1 MQHATDLTKKS
12 KPNLSSVPPA
22 TPNKVRKQERLK
34 QNLIGWA
41 FVAPTVLFVIA
52 FIYYGIFYNAFHSL
66 FSWDGISFEKT
77 YIGFENFGRM
87 FQDPEF
93 YNALKNTGIFTALTV
108 TVQAGLGLVLAYLLH
123 TKGVGRTFFKSVFFF
138 PVVLSPVVLGA
149 AFSQIFDFQ
158 FGYIN
163 EFLRMVGLGA
173 FEQNWLGDQD
183 VALYSIILINI
194 FQWTGSSMIMYY
206 MAMLAIEREVF
217 EAANID
223 GAGFWRTL
231 WSVVFPN
238 LKGTTFTL
246 TILGVIGGLKTFD
259 IVWIST
265 QGGPGNSTEVIS
277 TYLFRKS
284 MLHQEVGYASAV
296 AIILLAIALSITYF
310 QMRVQKK
317 MD

>member
-1 MQHATDLTKKS
+1 MQHATELPEGQPKLSAVPPQRPDSTKK
-12 KPNLSSVPPA
+12 K
-22 TPNKVRKQERLK
+22 ERLK
-34 QNLIGWA
+34 KNLIGWA

-52 FIYYGIFYNAFHSL
+52 FIYYGIFYNAYHSL

-87 FQDPEF
+87 FSDPEF
-93 YNALKNTGIFTALTV
+93 YNALKNTGIFTVLTV
-108 TVQAGLGLVLAYLLH
+108 TIQAGLGLVLAYLLH

-183 VALYSIILINI
+183 VALYAIILINI

-296 AIILLAIALSITYF
+296 AIILLIIALSITYF
-310 QMRVQKK
+310 QTRVQKK

>member
-1 MQHATDLTKKS
+1 MQQATDLTKS
-12 KPNLSSVPPA
+12 KPKLTSVPPSA
-22 TPNKVRKQERLK
+22 PNPIRKKERMK

-52 FIYYGIFYNAFHSL
+52 FIYYGIFYNAYHSL
-66 FSWDGISFEKT
+66 FSWDGISFEKV

-87 FQDPEF
+87 FKDPEF
-93 YNALKNTGIFTALTV
+93 YNALKNTGIFTVLTV
-108 TVQAGLGLVLAYLLH
+108 TIQAGLGLVLAYLLH

-149 AFSQIFDFQ
+149 AFTQIFYFQ

-163 EFLRMVGLGA
+163 EFLRMIGLGA

-183 VALYSIILINI
+183 VALYAIILINI

-296 AIILLAIALSITYF
+296 AVILLAIALGITYF

>member
-1 MQHATDLTKKS
+1 MQQATDLTKS
-12 KPNLSSVPPA
+12 KPKLTSVPPSA
-22 TPNKVRKQERLK
+22 PNPIRKKEWMK

-52 FIYYGIFYNAFHSL
+52 FIYYGIFYNAYHSL
-66 FSWDGISFEKT
+66 FSWDGISFEKV

-87 FQDPEF
+87 FKDPEF
-93 YNALKNTGIFTALTV
+93 YNALKNTGIFTVLTV
-108 TVQAGLGLVLAYLLH
+108 TIQAGLGLVLAYLLH
-123 TKGVGRTFFKSVFFF
+123 TKGMGRTFFKSVFFF

-149 AFSQIFDFQ
+149 AFTQIFDFQ

-163 EFLRMVGLGA
+163 EFLRMIGLGA

-183 VALYSIILINI
+183 VALYAIILINI

-296 AIILLAIALSITYF
+296 AVILLAIALGITYF

>member
-1 MQHATDLTKKS
+1 MQQATDLTKS
-12 KPNLSSVPPA
+12 KPKLTSVPPSA
-22 TPNKVRKQERLK
+22 PNPIRKKERMK

-52 FIYYGIFYNAFHSL
+52 FIYYGIFYNAYHSL
-66 FSWDGISFEKT
+66 FSWDGISFEKV

-87 FQDPEF
+87 FKDPEF
-93 YNALKNTGIFTALTV
+93 YNALKNTGIFTVLTV
-108 TVQAGLGLVLAYLLH
+108 TIQAGLGLVLAYLLH
-123 TKGVGRTFFKSVFFF
+123 TKGMGRTFFKSVFFF

-149 AFSQIFDFQ
+149 AFTQIFDFQ

-163 EFLRMVGLGA
+163 EFLRMIGLGA

-183 VALYSIILINI
+183 VALYAIILINI

-296 AIILLAIALSITYF
+296 AVILLAIALGITYF

>member
-1 MQHATDLTKKS
+1 MQQATDLTKS
-12 KPNLSSVPPA
+12 KPKLTSVPPSA
-22 TPNKVRKQERLK
+22 PNPIRKKERMK
-34 QNLIGWA
+34 QHLIGWA

-52 FIYYGIFYNAFHSL
+52 FIYYGIFYNAYHSL
-66 FSWDGISFEKT
+66 FSWDGISFEKV

-87 FQDPEF
+87 FKDPEF
-93 YNALKNTGIFTALTV
+93 YNALKNTGIFTVLTV
-108 TVQAGLGLVLAYLLH
+108 TIQAGLGLVLAYLLH
-123 TKGVGRTFFKSVFFF
+123 TKGMGRTFFKSVFFF

-149 AFSQIFDFQ
+149 AFTQIFDFQ

-163 EFLRMVGLGA
+163 EFLRMIGLGA

-183 VALYSIILINI
+183 VALYAIILINI

-296 AIILLAIALSITYF
+296 AVILLAIALGITYF

>member
-1 MQHATDLTKKS
+1 MQQATDLTKS
-12 KPNLSSVPPA
+12 KPKLTSVPPSA
-22 TPNKVRKQERLK
+22 PNPIRKKERMK

-52 FIYYGIFYNAFHSL
+52 FIYYGIFYNAYHSL
-66 FSWDGISFEKT
+66 FSWDGISFEKV
-77 YIGFENFGRM
+77 YVGFENFGRM
-87 FQDPEF
+87 FKDPEF
-93 YNALKNTGIFTALTV
+93 YNALKNTGIFTVLTV
-108 TVQAGLGLVLAYLLH
+108 TIQAGLGLVLAYLLH

-149 AFSQIFDFQ
+149 AFTQIFDFQ

-163 EFLRMVGLGA
+163 EFLRMIGLGA

-183 VALYSIILINI
+183 VALYAIILINI

-296 AIILLAIALSITYF
+296 AVILLAIALGITYF

>member
-1 MQHATDLTKKS
+1 
-12 KPNLSSVPPA
+12 
-22 TPNKVRKQERLK
+22 
-34 QNLIGWA
+34 
-41 FVAPTVLFVIA
+41 
-52 FIYYGIFYNAFHSL
+52 
-66 FSWDGISFEKT
+66 
-77 YIGFENFGRM
+77 
-87 FQDPEF
+87 
-93 YNALKNTGIFTALTV
+93 
-108 TVQAGLGLVLAYLLH
+108 VLAYLLH
-123 TKGVGRTFFKSVFFF
+123 TKGAGRTFFKSVFFF

-149 AFSQIFDFQ
+149 AFTQIFDFQ

-163 EFLRMVGLGA
+163 EFLRMIGLGTL
-173 FEQNWLGDQD
+173 EQNWLGDQD
-183 VALYSIILINI
+183 VALYAIILINI

-296 AIILLAIALSITYF
+296 AIILLAIALGITYF

>member
-1 MQHATDLTKKS
+1 MQQATDLTKS
-12 KPNLSSVPPA
+12 KPKLTSLPPSA
-22 TPNKVRKQERLK
+22 PNPIRKKERMK

-52 FIYYGIFYNAFHSL
+52 FIYYGIFYNAYHSL
-66 FSWDGISFEKT
+66 FSWDGISFEKV

-87 FQDPEF
+87 FKDPEF
-93 YNALKNTGIFTALTV
+93 YNALKNTGIFTVLTV
-108 TVQAGLGLVLAYLLH
+108 TIQAGLGLVLAYLLH
-123 TKGVGRTFFKSVFFF
+123 TKGMGRTFFKSVFFF

-149 AFSQIFDFQ
+149 AFTQIFDFQ

-163 EFLRMVGLGA
+163 EFLRMIGLGA

-183 VALYSIILINI
+183 VALYAIILINI

-296 AIILLAIALSITYF
+296 AVILLAIALGITYF

>member
-1 MQHATDLTKKS
+1 MQQATDLTKS
-12 KPNLSSVPPA
+12 KPKLTSVPPSA
-22 TPNKVRKQERLK
+22 PNPIRKKERMK

-52 FIYYGIFYNAFHSL
+52 FIYYGIFYNAYHSL
-66 FSWDGISFEKT
+66 FSWDGISFEKV

-87 FQDPEF
+87 FKDPEF
-93 YNALKNTGIFTALTV
+93 YNALKNTGIFTVLTV
-108 TVQAGLGLVLAYLLH
+108 TIQAGLGLVLAYLLH
-123 TKGVGRTFFKSVFFF
+123 TKGMGRTFFKSVFFF

-149 AFSQIFDFQ
+149 AFTQIFDFQ

-163 EFLRMVGLGA
+163 EFLRMIGLGA

-183 VALYSIILINI
+183 VALYAIILINI

-231 WSVVFPN
+231 WSVVLPN

-296 AIILLAIALSITYF
+296 AVILLAIALGITYF

>member
-1 MQHATDLTKKS
+1 MQHATELPEEQPK
-12 KPNLSSVPPA
+12 LSAVPPQRPDSMKKKA
-22 TPNKVRKQERLK
+22 QLK
-34 QNLIGWA
+34 KNLIGWA

-52 FIYYGIFYNAFHSL
+52 FIYYGIFYNAYHSL

-77 YIGFENFGRM
+77 YIGLENFGRM
-87 FQDPEF
+87 FSDPEF
-93 YNALKNTGIFTALTV
+93 YNALKNTGIFTVLTV
-108 TVQAGLGLVLAYLLH
+108 TIQAGLGLVLAYLLH

-183 VALYSIILINI
+183 VALYAIILINI

-296 AIILLAIALSITYF
+296 AIILLIIALSITYF
-310 QMRVQKK
+310 QTRVQKK

>member
-1 MQHATDLTKKS
+1 MQQATDLNKS
-12 KPNLSSVPPA
+12 KPKLASVPPSA
-22 TPNKVRKQERLK
+22 PNPIRKKERMK

-52 FIYYGIFYNAFHSL
+52 FIYYGIFYNAYHSL
-66 FSWDGISFEKT
+66 FSWDGISFEKV
-77 YIGFENFGRM
+77 YVGFENFARM

-93 YNALKNTGIFTALTV
+93 YNALKNTGIFTILTV
-108 TVQAGLGLVLAYLLH
+108 TIQAGLGLVLAYLLH
-123 TKGVGRTFFKSVFFF
+123 TKGAGRTFFKSVFFF

-149 AFSQIFDFQ
+149 AFTQIFDFQ

-163 EFLRMVGLGA
+163 EFLRMIGLGA
-173 FEQNWLGDQD
+173 LEQNWLGDQD
-183 VALYSIILINI
+183 VALYAIILINI

-231 WSVVFPN
+231 CSVVFPN

-296 AIILLAIALSITYF
+296 AIILLAIALGITYF